1 VDKVAQLS
9 RSDRAD
15 LFNESAARMGLH
27 PVIIEKDF
35 WVCWILKQLFT
46 IQEFSGRLV
55 FKGGTSMSKCFG
67 LIRRFSEDIDIVVDF
82 EKLGFYDAR
91 DPRREELSHTKRAAL
106 LNEMLTACQNY
117 IAGELLPI
125 LTMRVDGI
133 LSRKD
138 WRIQISSSDGNI
150 VEFEYP
156 SSFDTGLDYIR
167 PRVILEFGTHAEP
180 VPNENYDIEP
190 FAVTHFP
197 KVFSQ
202 PKCSVATVVARR
214 TFWEKATILHAEYHR
229 PQKTAMPLRYS
240 RHYVDVAQ
248 MSNTQVVGDALQD
261 IDLLKR
267 VTTHKDLFYHSN
279 WAHYNI
285 AKPGSF
291 HLMPSEERLLALRK
305 DYRDMSA
312 MFFGDPPSFEDVLEW
327 LSVLEKRINRV

>member
-1 VDKVAQLS
+1 VDNVAQLN

-35 WVCWILKQLFT
+35 WVCWILKQIFT

-55 FKGGTSMSKCFG
+55 FKGGTSLSKCFN
-67 LIRRFSEDIDIVVDF
+67 LIRRFSEDIDIAVDF
-82 EKLGFYDAR
+82 EKLGFIEAR
-91 DPRREELSHTKRAAL
+91 DPRRKEFSHTKRSAL
-106 LNEMLTACQNY
+106 LTEMLEACQNY

-125 LTMRVDGI
+125 LTKRVNGI
-133 LSRKD
+133 LSGKG
-138 WRIQISSSDGNI
+138 WWIQISSSDGNI

-156 SSFDTGLDYIR
+156 GSIDTGLDYIR

-190 FAVTHFP
+190 YAAAYFP

-248 MSNTQVVGDALQD
+248 MSQTPVVEEAVEDM
-261 IDLLKR
+261 DLLKR
-267 VTTHKDLFYHSN
+267 VTIHKDLFYHSG
-279 WAHYNI
+279 WAHYNF
-285 AKPGSF
+285 AKSGSF
-291 HLMPSEERLLALRK
+291 HLLPPQERLSALRK
-305 DYRDMSA
+305 DYRDMA
-312 MFFGDPPSFEDVLEW
+312 TMFFGDPPGFEDILER
-327 LSVLEKRINRV
+327 LSILEKRINRV

>member
-1 VDKVAQLS
+1 VDNVAQLI
-9 RSDRAD
+9 RPDRAD

-27 PVIIEKDF
+27 PVIIEMDF

-46 IQEFSGRLV
+46 INEFSGRLV
-55 FKGGTSMSKCFG
+55 FKGGTSLSKCFN
-67 LIRRFSEDIDIVVDF
+67 LIRRFSEDIDIAVDF
-82 EKLGFYDAR
+82 EKLGFIEEK
-91 DPRREELSHTKRAAL
+91 DPRREELSHTKRASL

-125 LTMRVDGI
+125 LIARVNGI

-138 WRIQISSSDGNI
+138 WRIEISSSDGNI
-150 VEFEYP
+150 VGFEFP
-156 SSFDTGLDYIR
+156 CSIDTGLDYIR

-190 FAVTHFP
+190 YAAAYFP
-197 KVFSQ
+197 KAFSQ

-229 PQKTAMPLRYS
+229 PQKKPMPLRYS
-240 RHYVDVAQ
+240 RHYADVAQ
-248 MSNTQVVGDALQD
+248 MSTTPVVGEALAD
-261 IDLLKR
+261 LGLLKR
-267 VTTHKDLFYHSN
+267 VTTHKDLFYHSG
-279 WAHYNI
+279 WAHYDL

-291 HLMPSEERLLALRK
+291 HLVPPQERLSALRK

-312 MFFGDPPSFEDVLEW
+312 MFFGDPPSFEDILEW